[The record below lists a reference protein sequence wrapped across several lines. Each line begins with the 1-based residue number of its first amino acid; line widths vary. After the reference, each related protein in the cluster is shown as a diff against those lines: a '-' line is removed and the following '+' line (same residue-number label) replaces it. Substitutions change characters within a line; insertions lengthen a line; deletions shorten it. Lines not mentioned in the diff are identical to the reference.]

1 MAKEPCSYGKRALFI
16 WQKSPA
22 HTAKETYMR
31 AHTLSVSERGTTP
44 ALALRSIHI
53 SSVRAEI
60 CIHGKRTYNT
70 YHVILS
76 HNTSSYHISH
86 HPITYHII
94 LSHRAEICIH
104 GQRVYVDHQ
113 LQFLLSEYM
122 SLRVY
127 ECKGICRTFE
137 YKSICRPSIAV
148 LALLSI

>member
-1 MAKEPCSYGKRALFI
+1 
-16 WQKSPA
+16 
-22 HTAKETYMR
+22 MR

-104 GQRVYVDHQ
+104 GKRVYVDHQ

-122 SLRVY
+122 SLRYMSLRVY
-127 ECKGICRTFE
+127 AEHL
-137 YKSICRPSIAV
+137 SIRV
-148 LALLSI
+148 YVDHQLQFLLS